1 METFNH
7 IIAVITNPTVGFA
20 LATIFAILSAIFGTK
35 FAKINAI
42 RNEMTDAAKV
52 YHHVVETKRKALS
65 NGVIDPQEKA
75 ELEEDEADLKQEL
88 VDMVMAFVALGK
100 K

>member
-7 IIAVITNPTVGFA
+7 IIAFITNPVVGFA
-20 LATIFAILSAIFGTK
+20 FATLFAILSAIFGTK

-42 RNEMTDAAKV
+42 QKEMTDAAKA
-52 YHHVVETKRKALS
+52 YHHAVEAKKKALS

-75 ELEEDEADLKQEL
+75 ELEKDEADLKQEL